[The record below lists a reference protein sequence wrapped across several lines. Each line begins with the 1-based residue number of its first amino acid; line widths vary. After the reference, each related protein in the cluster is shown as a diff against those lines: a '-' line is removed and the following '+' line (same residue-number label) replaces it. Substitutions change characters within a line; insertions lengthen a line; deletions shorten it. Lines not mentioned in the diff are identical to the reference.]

1 MLQAS
6 DAVVQIDWLALAI
19 SVAGGLALFLYG
31 LHVLSDSLKM
41 VAGSAMKNILARLTS
56 NRFKGAVAGAFI
68 TSVIQSSSVTTVLVV
83 GFVSAGLMTLT
94 QSVGV
99 IMGANIGTTIT
110 AQIVAF
116 KITKASMVLVAV
128 GGLGF
133 VFSKKD
139 RSKHISLI
147 VFALGLI
154 FFGMNVMSEG
164 TSPLRTYDPFVA
176 FMRQMESPIAGILAG
191 AVFTAVVQSSS
202 ATTGIIIVLATQGLL
217 TLEGGI
223 ALAFGANIG
232 TCVTAL
238 LAAIGKPVEAVR
250 AAVIHVLFNV
260 IGVALWIAFIDE
272 LVLLAEMIS
281 TAEGGGGVPRQVAN
295 AHTIFNV
302 ANTFVLIWFAG
313 PIAKLATKMVRD
325 KPVVDD
331 LVLKAKFLD
340 DILISTPTL
349 AIDRARLE
357 IDRMGERV
365 IEMIRRASD
374 IVLTGNNLELK
385 KLQALDEEVDA
396 LYEQITS
403 YLGKISSQS
412 LKSED
417 AADLKMYLSIANIL
431 ENMGDLVET
440 HYVATGFERN
450 RLRQEFSETTREQM
464 RNLIQFVIPHLESA
478 IDAMTSGDINA
489 AKHIRKEKATLNR
502 QVDELRNHLANRLAV
517 TAGERSRIFGLE
529 SEIVES
535 TKRLFDLTR
544 RIAKSI
550 VDRASDAEE
559 EE

>member
-374 IVLTGNNLELK
+374 IVLTGNNLELR